1 MSQRST
7 LRNVASVAA
16 VFVLVWG
23 IALIY
28 WKSIYR
34 VPSGQDLLL
43 VGIALPVLLIASFI
57 GVRKSIA
64 LTRTPVPGA
73 PAIKA
78 TAPPPS
84 IAGDDSST
92 WTLAVLDSSLSL
104 PAGTTSD
111 EIAALARQQQVV
123 GLHAEL
129 RRADQTRIFASNV
142 ASVSLD
148 DFDENLL
155 PDGTAAN
162 LGDQHR
168 RALMLAGEALDDLMQ
183 RHAVV
188 TLAAHEDAHPD
199 VAPFELHLLLP
210 ERWKREAP
218 TLATWLDAHLA
229 REPWSPATTRA
240 RVTTVAN
247 PVQALAV
254 VDDLNVSLN
263 RDSSPARHIVL
274 ACDSWLGENEMTLL
288 ERTDR
293 LYGRNRPDGHVPG
306 EGACALMLAL
316 RGENAALPV
325 ARVHRMRA
333 AERLSSADEPEQA
346 RDDTTMHLLDSART
360 QTAAPGLEMRACAL
374 VSDAS
379 QRTSR
384 RTEITGVAES
394 VWPGSN
400 AESRCQHLGFANGES
415 GAVLALSAV
424 AIAAA
429 HSLNELQPT
438 FAVSLADPLARAAV
452 LVSPPWTAPV
462 HAQTEARTG
471 AAA

>member
-7 LRNVASVAA
+7 LRNMAAVAA

-23 IALIY
+23 GALFYWRSIA
-28 WKSIYR
+28 R
-34 VPSGQDLLL
+34 VPDGQDLLL

-57 GVRKSIA
+57 GVRKSIT
-64 LTRTPVPGA
+64 LTRTPTSGA
-73 PAIKA
+73 PAI
-78 TAPPPS
+78 TAAAAP
-84 IAGDDSST
+84 IADNDSST
-92 WTLAVLDSSLSL
+92 WTLAVLDSSLL
-104 PAGTTSD
+104 MPAGTTSE
-111 EIAALARQQQVV
+111 EIGALARQQQLV

-129 RRADQTRIFASNV
+129 KRADQTHIFASNV
-142 ASVSLD
+142 ASVSPG
-148 DFDENLL
+148 DFDESLL
-155 PDGTAAN
+155 PEGTAAD

-183 RHAVV
+183 RHAAV
-188 TLAAHEDAHPD
+188 TLAGLEDTHPD

-210 ERWKREAP
+210 ERWQREAP
-218 TLATWLDAHLA
+218 TLAAWLDAHLA
-229 REPWSPATTRA
+229 REPWSPGTTRA
-240 RVTTVAN
+240 RVTFVAN

-263 RDSSPARHIVL
+263 RESSPTRHIVL
-274 ACDSWLGENEMTLL
+274 ACDSWLGEDEVAIL

-293 LYGRNRPDGHVPG
+293 LYGRNRPNGHVPG
-306 EGACALMLAL
+306 EGACALLLAL
-316 RGENAALPV
+316 QGENAALPV

-333 AERLSSADEPEQA
+333 AERLSSADEPAPA
-346 RDDTTMHLLDSART
+346 RDDTTMDLLDSART
-360 QTAAPGLEMRACAL
+360 QTATPGLEMKACAL

-384 RTEITGVAES
+384 RTEITGVAEAA
-394 VWPGSN
+394 WPGSD
-400 AESRCQHLGFANGES
+400 AENRCQHLGLANGES
-415 GAVLALSAV
+415 GAVLALSAL

-438 FAVSLADPLARAAV
+438 FAVSLADPLARAVV
-452 LVSPPWTAPV
+452 LVSPPWTALAN
-462 HAQTEARTG
+462 AQTEAVMG

>member
-7 LRNVASVAA
+7 LRNVAAVAT

-23 IALIY
+23 IALFY
-28 WKSIYR
+28 WRSISR
-34 VPSGQDLLL
+34 VPDGQDLLL

-57 GVRKSIA
+57 GVRKGIA
-64 LTRTPVPGA
+64 LTQTPTHGTHKIMANART
-73 PAIKA
+73 
-78 TAPPPS
+78 PS
-84 IAGDDSST
+84 IADDDSST

-104 PAGTTSD
+104 PAGTASD
-111 EIAALARQQQVV
+111 EIGALARQQQVV

-129 RRADQTRIFASNV
+129 KRADQTPIFASNV

-148 DFDENLL
+148 DFDESLL
-155 PDGTAAN
+155 PNGTAAD

-168 RALMLAGEALDDLMQ
+168 RALTLAGEVLDDLMQ
-183 RHAVV
+183 RHAAV
-188 TLAAHEDAHPD
+188 TLTAQADPPLP

-210 ERWKREAP
+210 ERWQHVAP
-218 TLATWLDAHLA
+218 TLAAWLDAHLA
-229 REPWSPATTRA
+229 REPWSPGTTRA
-240 RVTTVAN
+240 RVTIVAN

-254 VDDLNVSLN
+254 VDDLNASLN
-263 RDSSPARHIVL
+263 RDSSPVRHIVL
-274 ACDSWLGENEMTLL
+274 ACDSWLGEDELSVL

-293 LYGRNRPDGHVPG
+293 LYGRDRPDGHVPG
-306 EGACALMLAL
+306 EGACALLLAL

-333 AERLSSADEPEQA
+333 AERLSSADEPAHA

-360 QTAAPGLEMRACAL
+360 QTAAPGLEIKACAL

-394 VWPGSN
+394 VWPDSD
-400 AESRCQHLGFANGES
+400 AQSQCQHLGLANGES

-424 AIAAA
+424 AIAAV
-429 HSLNELQPT
+429 HSLNEMQPT
-438 FAVSLADPLARAAV
+438 FAVSLADPLARAVV
-452 LVSPPWTAPV
+452 LVSVPRTAPAD
-462 HAQTEARTG
+462 AQTKAVTD